1 VPDEGTQPTL
11 EPNVEPIEIQEEME
25 RSFLDYAMSVITA
38 RALPDARDGLKP
50 VQRRILY
57 GMYEGGLRP
66 DRPHKKCAAAVG
78 DVMGKYHPHGD
89 QAIYDAL
96 ARMAQDFSLRYP
108 LVDGHGNF
116 GSPDPND
123 RPAAMRYTE
132 ARLAPLALELLGE
145 IDEDTVDFVPTY
157 DGNNREP
164 VVLPARFPNLL
175 VNGGGG
181 IAVGMATNIPPHN
194 LGEIVDATRHLID
207 HPDATPDDLMAFVR
221 APDFPT
227 GARILGHAGIRDA
240 YRTGRGSL
248 KMRAVAEI
256 TEHRGG
262 HRIVVTE
269 VPYQTAVETIGAA
282 IAKLVNEKRIEGIR
296 DVRNESSGDT
306 VRLVIELKRDAS
318 PQVVL
323 NQLWKHT
330 PMQTTFAVHMLAL
343 VDGVP
348 RLLNLAQALQTYID
362 HQRVVV
368 RRRTEYRLG
377 KARDRAHIVEG
388 LLRALDAIDEIIALI
403 RGSDDTDAARAG
415 LMAEPF
421 SFTEVQANHILDM
434 QLRRLAQLEQQKLRE
449 EFEELQR
456 TIAEL
461 EGILADP
468 KKLDGV
474 IKDELGELRERHADA
489 RRTEVVLDSGEIDDL
504 DLIEDEEV
512 VVMLT
517 RKGYVKTV
525 DADTFRRQGRGGKGV
540 RAAVSKDG
548 DYVEHL
554 LTTTAHSYLLF
565 FTNRGKVYRI
575 RAHEIP
581 RKERHARG
589 TAIVNLLSFGPDEHT
604 QAVIDTRTYED
615 GRFLFFATKHGLVK
629 KTRITEYD
637 SSLRTGI
644 IALSLREGD
653 ELVRVIQTRGDDD
666 IVMVSRNGMTIRFPE
681 DEVRPMGRAARGVQ
695 GMRLRGE
702 DDAVVSCD
710 VARDDGVLLFVSE
723 TGHGK
728 RTRLDRFK
736 RQHRGGQGVRGMRV
750 TARRR
755 GVVAAFTV
763 SPADEILVFS
773 SAGNIIRLKVKE
785 ISAQGRDA
793 TGVRV
798 TRLGADEQVVA
809 VAPVLEGGEG
819 EEF

>member
-1 VPDEGTQPTL
+1 
-11 EPNVEPIEIQEEME
+11 
-25 RSFLDYAMSVITA
+25 
-38 RALPDARDGLKP
+38 
-50 VQRRILY
+50 
-57 GMYEGGLRP
+57 
-66 DRPHKKCAAAVG
+66 
-78 DVMGKYHPHGD
+78 
-89 QAIYDAL
+89 
-96 ARMAQDFSLRYP
+96 
-108 LVDGHGNF
+108 
-116 GSPDPND
+116 
-123 RPAAMRYTE
+123 
-132 ARLAPLALELLGE
+132 
-145 IDEDTVDFVPTY
+145 
-157 DGNNREP
+157 
-164 VVLPARFPNLL
+164 
-175 VNGGGG
+175 
-181 IAVGMATNIPPHN
+181 
-194 LGEIVDATRHLID
+194 
-207 HPDATPDDLMAFVR
+207 
-221 APDFPT
+221 
-227 GARILGHAGIRDA
+227 
-240 YRTGRGSL
+240 
-248 KMRAVAEI
+248 
-256 TEHRGG
+256 
-262 HRIVVTE
+262 
-269 VPYQTAVETIGAA
+269 
-282 IAKLVNEKRIEGIR
+282 
-296 DVRNESSGDT
+296 
-306 VRLVIELKRDAS
+306 
-318 PQVVL
+318 
-323 NQLWKHT
+323 
-330 PMQTTFAVHMLAL
+330 
-343 VDGVP
+343 
-348 RLLNLAQALQTYID
+348 
-362 HQRVVV
+362 
-368 RRRTEYRLG
+368 
-377 KARDRAHIVEG
+377 
-388 LLRALDAIDEIIALI
+388 
-403 RGSDDTDAARAG
+403 
-415 LMAEPF
+415 MAEPF

-819 EEF
+819 EEL